1 MGAEPERVVRHRH
14 FRTAGLATG
23 PSAVRDRVPL
33 LFNADVALSLVRPRK
48 EDAVF
53 YRNAQGDEVVF
64 VVEGDGVL
72 ESSFGELRYR
82 AGDYV
87 VIPRGILHRWGLGK
101 GPHRFLVIES
111 AGYVRTP
118 KRYRNEHGQLTEMA
132 PFSERDIRRPERLLP
147 HDETGEFTVLVKS
160 GNRLVEMVMPH
171 HPFDVVG
178 WDGYYYPWAF
188 SIHDFEPRVGRVHL
202 PPPVHQTFEGDGF
215 VICSFCPRPFDF
227 EKDAVSAP
235 YSHQNVMSDEV
246 LFYANSEFMSR
257 KGIELGSI
265 TLHPDG
271 LPHGPQPGKTE
282 ESIGAKSTNELAVM
296 VDTFRPLLV
305 SREALGARGRL
316 LPTLVAHALVVTSRI
331 GAAPCSAG
339 LVDYAGLFPP
349 AALSMDAAVAE
360 YARWRRSPEAFML
373 GRFVVPAAR
382 LVELGRA
389 ADVQLPEP
397 GAGEPWRLSALAGR
411 GRRTATRRASTPGT
425 PRSAGRGGRGRG
437 RAQGGEP
444 RAGRSRARGAA
455 RRAHGLRRG
464 RRSTR
469 TSTACWRRSS
479 AAARGRRSAPAA
491 SCPRRSRTRATLA
504 RFIAACAAAG
514 VAWKATAGLHHPLRA
529 EQALTYEPAS
539 PRATMHGFLNVFAR
553 GGLRA
558 GGRRRLAE
566 LDAVLRERLASAFRL
581 DDEGL
586 AWRQLRAST
595 ARSRRRGATSRS
607 RSAPARSPSRWPTC
621 KRSECSE

>member
-1 MGAEPERVVRHRH
+1 MPIYHQLGRVPHKRHVAFRKEGGGIHYEELVGNQGFTGPSSLLYHLRLPTAVKSVRPAAALEWVAEPERVVRHRH
-14 FRTAGLATG
+14 FRTAGLSTG

-111 AGYVRTP
+111 QGYVRTP

-147 HDETGEFTVLVKS
+147 RDETGEFTVLVKS

-227 EKDAVSAP
+227 DKDAVSAP

-246 LFYANSEFMSR
+246 LFYANAEFMSR

-282 ESIGAKSTNELAVM
+282 ESIGASGTKELAVM
-296 VDTFRPLLV
+296 LDSFRPLLV
-305 SREALGARGRL
+305 SREAL
-316 LPTLVAHALVVTSRI
+316 ALEDASYQRSWL
-331 GAAPCSAG
+331 AP
-339 LVDYAGLFPP
+339 
-349 AALSMDAAVAE
+349 
-360 YARWRRSPEAFML
+360 
-373 GRFVVPAAR
+373 
-382 LVELGRA
+382 
-389 ADVQLPEP
+389 
-397 GAGEPWRLSALAGR
+397 
-411 GRRTATRRASTPGT
+411 
-425 PRSAGRGGRGRG
+425 
-437 RAQGGEP
+437 
-444 RAGRSRARGAA
+444 
-455 RRAHGLRRG
+455 
-464 RRSTR
+464 
-469 TSTACWRRSS
+469 SS
-479 AAARGRRSAPAA
+479 
-491 SCPRRSRTRATLA
+491 
-504 RFIAACAAAG
+504 
-514 VAWKATAGLHHPLRA
+514 
-529 EQALTYEPAS
+529 
-539 PRATMHGFLNVFAR
+539 
-553 GGLRA
+553 
-558 GGRRRLAE
+558 
-566 LDAVLRERLASAFRL
+566 
-581 DDEGL
+581 
-586 AWRQLRAST
+586 
-595 ARSRRRGATSRS
+595 
-607 RSAPARSPSRWPTC
+607 
-621 KRSECSE
+621 